1 MPNNILEEY
10 NATSEQRIDDKTEI
24 YSVTTVDVGK
34 TIREGVE
41 LGAIITTTIVGKT
54 YPKGWRAID
63 GSFNLY
69 IAKLNNVSSDV
80 TNTTNWKNVSS
91 GGGFDPYRIEIEC
104 DGSQE
109 LYPIPHNKN
118 NDAPVGS
125 LYVQDA
131 FGDWQPLDWTQGI
144 KSTSPDILSFN
155 TMAYLGN
162 TALTKYKIT
171 IIA

>member
-125 LYVQDA
+125 LYFQDA

>member
-63 GSFNLY
+63 SSFNLY
-69 IAKLNNVSSDV
+69 VAKLENVSSDV
-80 TNTTNWKNVSS
+80 NNATNWKLIGS
-91 GGGFDPYRIEIEC
+91 GAGKQVWDLTM
-104 DGSQE
+104 D
-109 LYPIPHNKN
+109 
-118 NDAPVGS
+118 
-125 LYVQDA
+125 
-131 FGDWQPLDWTQGI
+131 
-144 KSTSPDILSFN
+144 SFHSN
-155 TMAYLGN
+155 AYEVTNQIGR
-162 TALTKYKIT
+162 AHV
-171 IIA
+171 